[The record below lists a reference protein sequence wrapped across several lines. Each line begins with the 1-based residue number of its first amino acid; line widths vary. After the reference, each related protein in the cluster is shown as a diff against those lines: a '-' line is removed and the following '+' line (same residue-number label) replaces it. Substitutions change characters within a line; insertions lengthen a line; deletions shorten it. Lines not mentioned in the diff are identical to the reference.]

1 MTKAVRPSRRSLLIG
16 GALSL
21 VAAGA
26 YAADAPARTDDLT
39 GDEALR
45 RLLEGNARYRAN
57 TPLPRD
63 FRLIREQSAEQEK
76 PFAAILGSS
85 DSRVPPEICFDQ
97 APNDLYVIRN
107 AGGLADAGTIAS
119 LEYAVLELHVPLIV
133 VLGHTG
139 SAVVKAAV
147 KAAKA
152 GLSFPGHLSQLILPI
167 LPALENVRSSG
178 EDMVEA
184 AITANAQE
192 NAMRIWASEPILAP
206 AITSGRVKL
215 TTAIFNV
222 QSGAVTIV

>member
-1 MTKAVRPSRRSLLIG
+1 MTEAGGPSRRSLLIG

-21 VAAGA
+21 AASGVR
-26 YAADAPARTDDLT
+26 AADAPNRPDGMT

-45 RLLEGNARYRAN
+45 RLLDGNARYRAN
-57 TPLPRD
+57 APQPRD
-63 FRLIREQSAEQEK
+63 FRLIRDQSAEKET
-76 PFAAILGSS
+76 PFAAILGGS

-97 APNDLYVIRN
+97 APNDLFVIRN

-119 LEYAVLELHVPLIV
+119 LEYAVLELHVPLIL
-133 VLGHTG
+133 VLGHTS

-152 GLSFPGHLSQLILPI
+152 GVSFPGHLSQLILPI

-184 AITANAQE
+184 AVTANAQE

-215 TTAIFNV
+215 ATAIFDV
-222 QSGAVTIV
+222 QTGAVTVV